1 MRKLFHKEFTNGSR
15 LVRLFTVWCHLETVM
30 VRKIVIAVLSIALVG
45 GLALPARAQPGS
57 RQVSVADVAA
67 AVLQS
72 NLQLRAAAFDVAVAQ
87 AQLAQARGARGPQ
100 AGLAGGYTLN
110 QQQPFGLD
118 PNVYAMG
125 VAITYPLST
134 GGSLEAQIALA
145 EANLRGAQ
153 ATYQRAKQQVV
164 YAAEQTYLQGLLA
177 FESMAAA
184 QRAIDA
190 ATESLRVAQAKFS
203 AGASARFDVLQAEV
217 AAANAEQI
225 KVQAQTGVANAQATL
240 NAALNLSLD
249 TPLELTGA
257 LMPQPGEA
265 TLADAIARAL
275 RDRPDLVALQSRIAA
290 AQAGLDLARSG
301 GQPIVSLGTGYALS
315 NAGGLS
321 PYAFGNWSVSLNVVL
336 SVFDGGVTQEKI
348 RQAQFQLEQLKVRDA
363 QTRQQVELEV
373 RQAWLAAQRATGELT
388 AATKAVEQGRESA
401 RLASAR
407 YQAGV
412 GTSLEL
418 LSAQSGLAQ
427 AEQALASARYDQN
440 AARIQLILATGSL

>member
-30 VRKIVIAVLSIALVG
+30 VRKIVIAVLSVALVG
-45 GLALPARAQPGS
+45 GLTLPARAQSGSS

-145 EANLRGAQ
+145 QANLRG
-153 ATYQRAKQQVV
+153 
-164 YAAEQTYLQGLLA
+164 
-177 FESMAAA
+177 
-184 QRAIDA
+184 
-190 ATESLRVAQAKFS
+190 
-203 AGASARFDVLQAEV
+203 
-217 AAANAEQI
+217 
-225 KVQAQTGVANAQATL
+225 AQATL

-257 LMPQPGEA
+257 QMPQPGEA

-275 RDRPDLVALQSRIAA
+275 RDRPDLAALQSRIAA

-401 RLASAR
+401 RLAGAR

-427 AEQALASARYDQN
+427 AAQALASARYDQN

>member
-1 MRKLFHKEFTNGSR
+1 MRKLFHKGFTNGSR

-72 NLQLRAAAFDVAVAQ
+72 NLQLRAAAFEVAVAQ

-134 GGSLEAQIALA
+134 GSSLEAQIALA

-257 LMPQPGEA
+257 QMPQPGEA

-275 RDRPDLVALQSRIAA
+275 RDRPDLAALQSRIAA
-290 AQAGLDLARSG
+290 AQAGLAAR
-301 GQPIVSLGTGYALS
+301 
-315 NAGGLS
+315 
-321 PYAFGNWSVSLNVVL
+321 
-336 SVFDGGVTQEKI
+336 
-348 RQAQFQLEQLKVRDA
+348 
-363 QTRQQVELEV
+363 
-373 RQAWLAAQRATGELT
+373 RATGELT

>member
-1 MRKLFHKEFTNGSR
+1 
-15 LVRLFTVWCHLETVM
+15 
-30 VRKIVIAVLSIALVG
+30 
-45 GLALPARAQPGS
+45 
-57 RQVSVADVAA
+57 
-67 AVLQS
+67 
-72 NLQLRAAAFDVAVAQ
+72 
-87 AQLAQARGARGPQ
+87 
-100 AGLAGGYTLN
+100 
-110 QQQPFGLD
+110 
-118 PNVYAMG
+118 MG

-145 EANLRGAQ
+145 QANLRGAQ
-153 ATYQRAKQQVV
+153 ATYQRARQQVV

-257 LMPQPGEA
+257 QMPQPGEA

-275 RDRPDLVALQSRIAA
+275 RDRPDLAAFQSRIAA

>member
-45 GLALPARAQPGS
+45 GLTLPARAQSGSS

-145 EANLRGAQ
+145 QANLRGAQ
-153 ATYQRAKQQVV
+153 ATYQRARQQVV

-257 LMPQPGEA
+257 QMPQPGEA

-275 RDRPDLVALQSRIAA
+275 RDRPDLVALQAGSRQPRRASIWHAA
-290 AQAGLDLARSG
+290 GASRS
-301 GQPIVSLGTGYALS
+301 
-315 NAGGLS
+315 
-321 PYAFGNWSVSLNVVL
+321 
-336 SVFDGGVTQEKI
+336 
-348 RQAQFQLEQLKVRDA
+348 
-363 QTRQQVELEV
+363 
-373 RQAWLAAQRATGELT
+373 
-388 AATKAVEQGRESA
+388 
-401 RLASAR
+401 
-407 YQAGV
+407 
-412 GTSLEL
+412 
-418 LSAQSGLAQ
+418 
-427 AEQALASARYDQN
+427 
-440 AARIQLILATGSL
+440 